1 MALNIQSLRY
11 VSDGVTATYA
21 LTGIDA
27 PTELNI
33 LVIVNG
39 LVQLPTT
46 DYYIFEGGI
55 IFNNIP
61 FIGSDIELRHYN
73 VGTSGFQGSLGD
85 KGPTGET
92 GFQGSGGIIGP
103 AGFQGSVGNSIVA
116 SEYGVELIFS
126 STEPALATAN
136 TMWWNTNSN
145 TLSVYEAN
153 QWVAV
158 SSAAGSGY
166 AGSVGFVGSTGTG
179 FTGSRGIGFAG
190 SIGAF
195 APRASQILTAD
206 GGNLYTLDESVASTT
221 QIFVIV
227 NGLVQIPTTDYTVSG
242 TSLTFVSNTP
252 IIGSDIEVRYF
263 GASQGEFGYD
273 GSVGYKGSVGYSG
286 STGFRGSAGVEGSQG
301 PQGDPGGDRGYT
313 GSKGTNGTNG
323 STGFDGSRGVQGEQ
337 GVAGAPKHVEYFVG
351 DGIET
356 QFQSIYSIETAKR
369 IFVMVNGLV
378 QMPEVDY
385 IISPTNVLEFIS
397 TTPGINADIEIR
409 HFDFVGYAG
418 SVGYLGSAGYKGSAG
433 NIGITGFSGSVG
445 DRGLPGGDQGYTGSR
460 GTNGDTGFVGSKGF
474 AGSQGFAGAP
484 KANQTYIADGVTSQ
498 FSLNR
503 SVESTKSIFVMVN
516 GLVLIPDSDY
526 SISGFFTLILND
538 IPNNLSDIEIRYFDE
553 TGYSGSTGTTG
564 FRGSVGYSG
573 SNGYAEV
580 FMGPNAPPNP
590 EDGTLWWD
598 TDNGI
603 LNIYYEDEET
613 WVGIAEGPRGPR
625 GYAGS
630 LGYTGSRGFTGS
642 FGYTGSQGIS
652 GFTGSFGYTGS
663 IGYTGSQGIA
673 GAFAALGYTGSFGF
687 TGSLGIGYAG
697 SFGYTGSQGIAGEF
711 AALGYTG
718 SIGYSG
724 SIGYTGSIG
733 YAGSQGIA
741 GAFAALGYTGSI
753 GYSGSLGIGYAG
765 SQGIVGYV
773 GSAGTGGGA
782 SLGTRATFTGT
793 TSSLAAGAS
802 ASLNIQAYKGYAI
815 YKIQV
820 DGPSWVRVYSN
831 GNSRSADASRLVTA
845 EPNYNTG
852 VIAEIVTTT
861 AKTISFTPATIGFND
876 ESSVSNII
884 PLAVSN
890 DSSGSRA
897 VTVTLTLIQLES
909 E

>member
-85 KGPTGET
+85 KGPLGET

-103 AGFQGSVGNSIVA
+103 SGFQGSAGNSFVA

-126 STEPALATAN
+126 STEPVLATSN
-136 TMWWNTNSN
+136 TMWWNINSN
-145 TLSVYEAN
+145 VLSVYEAN

-166 AGSVGFVGSTGTG
+166 AGSVGFVGSIGTG
-179 FTGSRGIGFAG
+179 FTGSRGIGFSG

-195 APRASQILTAD
+195 APRASQILIAN
-206 GGNLYTLDESVASTT
+206 GSNLYTLDESVNSAT

-227 NGLVQIPTTDYTVSG
+227 NGLVQIPTVDYTVSG

-273 GSVGYKGSVGYSG
+273 GSVGYRGSAGSIG
-286 STGFRGSAGVEGSQG
+286 STGFRGSAGAEGSQG
-301 PQGDPGGDRGYT
+301 PQGNPGGDRGYT
-313 GSKGTNGTNG
+313 GSNGTNGTNG
-323 STGFDGSRGVQGEQ
+323 STGFVGSRGVQGEQ
-337 GVAGAPKHVEYFVG
+337 GAAGAPKHVEYFVG

-378 QMPEVDY
+378 QMPDIDY

-397 TTPGINADIEIR
+397 YIPGINSDIEIR

-460 GTNGDTGFVGSKGF
+460 GTNGTNGATGFVGSKGF

-498 FSLNR
+498 FLLNR

-516 GLVLIPDSDY
+516 GLVLIPDADY
-526 SISGFFTLILND
+526 SISGFSTLILND
-538 IPNNLSDIEIRYFDE
+538 TPNNLSDIEIRYFDE
-553 TGYSGSTGTTG
+553 TGYSGSTGSTG
-564 FRGSVGYSG
+564 YRGSIGYAG

-603 LNIYYEDEET
+603 LNIYYEDEQT
-613 WVGIAEGPRGPR
+613 WVGIAEGPRGAR

-630 LGYTGSRGFTGS
+630 GGGTGYVGSRGIAGEFAAL
-642 FGYTGSQGIS
+642 GYAGSQGI
-652 GFTGSFGYTGS
+652 FGYTGS
-663 IGYTGSQGIA
+663 IGYTGSV
-673 GAFAALGYTGSFGF
+673 GYVGSR
-687 TGSLGIGYAG
+687 
-697 SFGYTGSQGIAGEF
+697 GIAGEF
-711 AALGYTG
+711 AALGYD
-718 SIGYSG
+718 
-724 SIGYTGSIG
+724 
-733 YAGSQGIA
+733 GSQGIA
-741 GAFAALGYTGSI
+741 GYLGSTGYIGSVGYVGSRGIAGEFAALGYAGSAGYI
-753 GYSGSLGIGYAG
+753 GSVGYSGSLGIGYAG

-802 ASLNIQAYKGYAI
+802 ASLNIQAHKGYAI

-831 GNSRSADASRLVTA
+831 SNSRTADASRLVTD
-845 EPNYNTG
+845 EPNYNAG

-876 ESSVSNII
+876 ENPVSNII
-884 PLAVSN
+884 PLTVSN

-897 VTVTLTLIQLES
+897 VAVTLTLIQLES